1 MSILEGIRMAWLSL
15 SGNKLRT
22 FLTMLGVIIG
32 VAAVIAMVS
41 IGQGAT
47 SQVTSQV
54 QSLGANLIVIAPS
67 ASAGVRFT
75 VDDAATLAGRVP
87 ELAQVM
93 PVITSPVTAQYGITN
108 YSTTVQGVTENFPQV
123 RDFPVAVGR
132 FFNAADVSD
141 AANVAVLGQT
151 VATQLFK
158 GVNPVGRSVSINGQP
173 FNVIGVLTA
182 KGGSLGQNQ
191 DDVVVIPV
199 TTAERLVRTR
209 YIAAIYAIPK
219 SADLSAV
226 AVGHLEN
233 VFQHKYQSDQAVT
246 VLAQDQLLSTV
257 NTVTMTLT
265 LMLAAI
271 AGISLLVGG
280 IGIMNIMLVS
290 VTERTREIGVRKAL
304 GARRRDVMQQF
315 LVESV
320 FLAGVGGIIGIL
332 LGVGGAKLITQ
343 LAGWA
348 TSVSVPSVLLAFVFA
363 TAVGVGFGMWPAVR
377 AANLNP
383 IDALRYE

>member
-1 MSILEGIRMAWLSL
+1 MSIQEGIRMAWLSL
-15 SGNKLRT
+15 AGNKLRT

-32 VAAVIAMVS
+32 VAAVIALVS

-47 SQVTSQV
+47 NEVTSQV
-54 QSLGANLIVIAPS
+54 QSLGANLIVITPS
-67 ASAGVRFT
+67 VSAGVRFT
-75 VDDAATLAGRVP
+75 VDDAATIAARVP

-93 PVITSPVTAQYGITN
+93 PVITAPVAAQYGITS
-108 YSTTVQGVTENFPQV
+108 YDTTVQGVTESFPV
-123 RDFPVAVGR
+123 IRDFPVASGR
-132 FFNAADVSD
+132 FFSAADVQD

-151 VATQLFK
+151 VSSQLFK
-158 GVNPVGRSVSINGQP
+158 GLNPVGRTITINGQP
-173 FNVIGVLTA
+173 FQVIGLLTS

-191 DDVVVIPV
+191 DDLIAIPV

-209 YIAAIYAIPK
+209 YVAAIYAIPK

-233 VFQHKYQSDQAVT
+233 IFQHQYQNDQAVT

-257 NTVTMTLT
+257 NSVTTTLT

-304 GARRRDVMQQF
+304 GARRRDVLQQF

-320 FLAGVGGIIGIL
+320 FLAGVGGLIGIF
-332 LGVGGAKLITQ
+332 LGVGGARLISG

-348 TSVSVPSVLLAFVFA
+348 TRVSMGSVLLAFVFSA
-363 TAVGVGFGMWPAVR
+363 AVGVGFGLWPAMR

-383 IDALRYE
+383 IEALRYE

>member
-1 MSILEGIRMAWLSL
+1 MSIQEGIRMAWLSL
-15 SGNKLRT
+15 AGNKLRT

-32 VAAVIAMVS
+32 VAAVIALVS

-47 SQVTSQV
+47 NEVTSQV
-54 QSLGANLIVIAPS
+54 QSLGANLIVITPS
-67 ASAGVRFT
+67 MSAGVRFT
-75 VDDAATLAGRVP
+75 VDDAATIAARVP

-93 PVITSPVTAQYGITN
+93 PVITAPVTAQYGITS
-108 YSTTVQGVTENFPQV
+108 YDTTVQGVTESFPV
-123 RDFPVAVGR
+123 IRDFPVAFGR
-132 FFNAADVSD
+132 FFSAADVQD

-151 VATQLFK
+151 VSSQLFK
-158 GVNPVGRSVSINGQP
+158 GLNPVGRTITINGQP
-173 FNVIGVLTA
+173 FQVIGLLTT

-191 DDVVVIPV
+191 DDLIAIPV

-209 YIAAIYAIPK
+209 YVAAIYAIPK

-233 VFQHKYQSDQAVT
+233 IFQHQYQNDQAVA

-257 NTVTMTLT
+257 NSVTTTLT

-304 GARRRDVMQQF
+304 GARRRDVLQQF

-320 FLAGVGGIIGIL
+320 FLAGVGGVIGIL
-332 LGVGGAKLITQ
+332 LGVGGALLISG

-348 TSVSVPSVLLAFVFA
+348 TRVSVGSVLLAFVFSA
-363 TAVGVGFGMWPAVR
+363 AVGVGFGLWPAMR

-383 IDALRYE
+383 IEALRYE